1 MLKLIKKTNRK
12 LRKIISKN
20 IIQTNRFEGKE
31 KNSWQRIR
39 TVKSRWS
46 FLLFLLD
53 EIIMHTKEFILIPKR
68 MFITKQPQKSEIIEN
83 PQYKNKSIQLSLMQ
97 RNKLRE
103 DIGKTDR
110 VIQTDPTN
118 IERDVDKADRV
129 VQTDPTIFNEEEKM
143 EASSDDSEMDPIV
156 TKKPTV
162 ESFESIMKNVKLK
175 EAHKVKRA
183 EIVLDLIL
191 QSNQI
196 TIGEESQLIY
206 IDNKPTD
213 VQVSSFLYDLQQ
225 PTKKIDQEA
234 YSRILL
240 VLRLEPD
247 LVSNTYAKQILE
259 SYESEQEFFPTQQK
273 SANRTRYFKTNHNR
287 KRENKRN
294 DKAKKRPIRKSGLV
308 SSSERK
314 TLEQLYSRGP
324 ASFGSSKRLQKHS
337 KMSLAKVKSYLDTK
351 PSFTKYR
358 SHRMQFPRLK
368 VIVKDINEI
377 WSLDLAYVDNLAKYN
392 RDVKYLLVA
401 VDCLSRY
408 LRVEPMKTKYATEA
422 ANAFKKMIKH
432 KQPEKVWVDDG
443 TEFLG
448 AFKRLCNSRAIHLY
462 STFSEKKSVFAERNI
477 RSLKNI
483 IHRYLE
489 EKWTYSYID
498 KLEDFVKTINSC

>member
-12 LRKIISKN
+12 SRKIISKN

-39 TVKSRWS
+39 TVKNLWS

-53 EIIMHTKEFILIPKR
+53 EIIMHTEEFILIPKR

-83 PQYKNKSIQLSLMQ
+83 PQYKNKANQLSLMQ
-97 RNKLRE
+97 RNKLINDE
-103 DIGKTDR
+103 NVEQTDR

-129 VQTDPTIFNEEEKM
+129 VQTDPTKFEDEKM

-175 EAHKVKRA
+175 EAHKIKRA
-183 EIVLDLIL
+183 EIVLDFIL

-234 YSRILL
+234 SSRILL
-240 VLRLEPD
+240 VHRLEPD

-259 SYESEQEFFPTQQK
+259 SYESEQEFFPTQQSLQTGRGTSK
-273 SANRTRYFKTNHNR
+273 RTTTEKKKTNETT
-287 KRENKRN
+287 KQK
-294 DKAKKRPIRKSGLV
+294 KANHKKW
-308 SSSERK
+308 
-314 TLEQLYSRGP
+314 SR
-324 ASFGSSKRLQKHS
+324 F
-337 KMSLAKVKSYLDTK
+337 
-351 PSFTKYR
+351 
-358 SHRMQFPRLK
+358 
-368 VIVKDINEI
+368 
-377 WSLDLAYVDNLAKYN
+377 
-392 RDVKYLLVA
+392 
-401 VDCLSRY
+401 
-408 LRVEPMKTKYATEA
+408 
-422 ANAFKKMIKH
+422 
-432 KQPEKVWVDDG
+432 
-443 TEFLG
+443 
-448 AFKRLCNSRAIHLY
+448 
-462 STFSEKKSVFAERNI
+462 VF
-477 RSLKNI
+477 
-483 IHRYLE
+483 
-489 EKWTYSYID
+489 
-498 KLEDFVKTINSC
+498 

>member
-1 MLKLIKKTNRK
+1 M
-12 LRKIISKN
+12 
-20 IIQTNRFEGKE
+20 FEGKE
-31 KNSWQRIR
+31 KNSWQRFR

-53 EIIMHTKEFILIPKR
+53 EIIMHTEEFILIPKR

-83 PQYKNKSIQLSLMQ
+83 PQYKNKAIQLSLMQ

-129 VQTDPTIFNEEEKM
+129 VQTDPTIFKKFEKILQFEKM

-175 EAHKVKRA
+175 EAHKIKRA
-183 EIVLDLIL
+183 EIVLDFIL

-213 VQVSSFLYDLQQ
+213 VQISSFLYDLQQ

-259 SYESEQEFFPTQQK
+259 SYESEQEFFPTKQSPQTGRGTSK
-273 SANRTRYFKTNHNR
+273 RTTTEKEKTNETT
-287 KRENKRN
+287 KQ
-294 DKAKKRPIRKSGLV
+294 KKTNQK
-308 SSSERK
+308 K
-314 TLEQLYSRGP
+314 WSR
-324 ASFGSSKRLQKHS
+324 F
-337 KMSLAKVKSYLDTK
+337 
-351 PSFTKYR
+351 
-358 SHRMQFPRLK
+358 
-368 VIVKDINEI
+368 
-377 WSLDLAYVDNLAKYN
+377 
-392 RDVKYLLVA
+392 
-401 VDCLSRY
+401 
-408 LRVEPMKTKYATEA
+408 
-422 ANAFKKMIKH
+422 
-432 KQPEKVWVDDG
+432 
-443 TEFLG
+443 
-448 AFKRLCNSRAIHLY
+448 
-462 STFSEKKSVFAERNI
+462 VF
-477 RSLKNI
+477 
-483 IHRYLE
+483 
-489 EKWTYSYID
+489 
-498 KLEDFVKTINSC
+498 

>member
-1 MLKLIKKTNRK
+1 
-12 LRKIISKN
+12 
-20 IIQTNRFEGKE
+20 
-31 KNSWQRIR
+31 
-39 TVKSRWS
+39 
-46 FLLFLLD
+46 
-53 EIIMHTKEFILIPKR
+53 MHTEEFILIPKR
-68 MFITKQPQKSEIIEN
+68 MFITNQPQKSEIIEN
-83 PQYKNKSIQLSLMQ
+83 PQYKNKAIQLSLMQ

-156 TKKPTV
+156 TKKPTD

-183 EIVLDLIL
+183 EIVLDFIL

-259 SYESEQEFFPTQQK
+259 SYESEQEFFPTQQSPQTGRGTSK
-273 SANRTRYFKTNHNR
+273 RTTTEKEKTNETT
-287 KRENKRN
+287 KQK
-294 DKAKKRPIRKSGLV
+294 KANQKKW
-308 SSSERK
+308 
-314 TLEQLYSRGP
+314 SR
-324 ASFGSSKRLQKHS
+324 F
-337 KMSLAKVKSYLDTK
+337 V
-351 PSFTKYR
+351 
-358 SHRMQFPRLK
+358 
-368 VIVKDINEI
+368 
-377 WSLDLAYVDNLAKYN
+377 
-392 RDVKYLLVA
+392 
-401 VDCLSRY
+401 
-408 LRVEPMKTKYATEA
+408 
-422 ANAFKKMIKH
+422 
-432 KQPEKVWVDDG
+432 
-443 TEFLG
+443 
-448 AFKRLCNSRAIHLY
+448 
-462 STFSEKKSVFAERNI
+462 FSEKNFRTTVLERSCIVWKLKAITKTQQNVISKSQVLFRYQAVLHKIPLASNAISQTKSDCER
-477 RSLKNI
+477 
-483 IHRYLE
+483 YQ
-489 EKWTYSYID
+489 
-498 KLEDFVKTINSC
+498 